1 MNRFARSPPRRIWGK
16 FSNPTP
22 IVEKATPNIDMKS
35 RRGNVVE
42 APCPVGCDAI
52 SKRPRK
58 TATHPTR
65 TMRTPRTSNARS
77 VMLGR
82 VRCMPVVEGRE
93 NHLVSVVRLLGNRV
107 PKAFMG
113 PSANRPFRSRSL
125 VRSRIGAFRA
135 SDAGSNPA
143 GSMLLFSTLLYDSCR
158 VVTGS
163 IQAYLATFDSGLSEG
178 HAVLRGTLIYEQ
190 DRPSY
195 LKKRAADLALYGI
208 GFVAAIGAVTLMIP
222 WLASNPS
229 LPRSYWLLPIIVI
242 MIVFQMI

>member
-22 IVEKATPNIDMKS
+22 IVEKATPNIVMKS

-42 APCPVGCDAI
+42 DPCPVGCDAI

-58 TATHPTR
+58 SATHPTR
-65 TMRTPRTSNARS
+65 TMRTPQTRNASS

-82 VRCMPVVEGRE
+82 VRCIPVVEGKE

-107 PKAFMG
+107 PKAFMAYA
-113 PSANRPFRSRSL
+113 ANRPFRSRSL

-143 GSMLLFSTLLYDSCR
+143 GSMLFFRTLLRPVGDAEDLRRDLERIPESFGANLLVSR
-158 VVTGS
+158 AG
-163 IQAYLATFDSGLSEG
+163 LAAEEMPVPCNSVPIAEAGFASTHFRGKSTHRRRTLP
-178 HAVLRGTLIYEQ
+178 LR
-190 DRPSY
+190 S
-195 LKKRAADLALYGI
+195 
-208 GFVAAIGAVTLMIP
+208 
-222 WLASNPS
+222 
-229 LPRSYWLLPIIVI
+229 
-242 MIVFQMI
+242 